1 MLKKQYILILL
12 FLFVF
17 IPFNFVE
24 AGILDN
30 EFISFNKLQINKE
43 VLEMGDKGI
52 SVAVIQRKL
61 EELGYYAAGVDGIYG
76 KTTFNAVKAFQ
87 RDRGI
92 KADGVVGNET
102 YNLLTSN
109 KIKLTLDFSEEDL
122 IYLARTIHAESR
134 GESLMGKIG
143 VGAVV
148 LNRVESKWYPNT
160 VKEVVKQK
168 SQFEV
173 SSNNTLYTLT
183 PNREAIQAA
192 FMALIGYDPTY
203 NSIYFYNPKTAT
215 NLGWTRN
222 IRKTVKLGN
231 HQFGKR

>member
-1 MLKKQYILILL
+1 VPI
-12 FLFVF
+12 
-17 IPFNFVE
+17 NFVE

-30 EFISFNKLQINKE
+30 EFILFNKLKINKE
-43 VLEMGDKGI
+43 ILEMGDKGV
-52 SVAVIQRKL
+52 SVAVVQRKL
-61 EELGYYAAGVDGIYG
+61 QDLGYYNSTVDGVYG
-76 KTTFNAVKAFQ
+76 KGTFNAIKAFQ
-87 RDRGI
+87 KDNNL
-92 KADGVVGNET
+92 KPDGVVGNET
-102 YNLLTSN
+102 YDLLTSD
-109 KIKLTLDFSEEDL
+109 KVKLTLDFTEEDL

-134 GESLMGKIG
+134 GESLIGKIG

-148 LNRVESKWYPNT
+148 LNRVESKHYPNT

-183 PNREAIQAA
+183 PNKESIQAA

-203 NSIYFYNPKTAT
+203 NSIYFYNPKTAK
-215 NLGWTRN
+215 NLSWTYN